1 MGGRVGMWVRVIAL
15 LTRLVDD
22 YTTGRRP
29 GVWVIAMRPASRE
42 SCGGGEGWSDVVV
55 VSECGSDVVV

>member
-1 MGGRVGMWVRVIAL
+1 MGERVGMWVRVIAL

-29 GVWVIAMRPASRE
+29 GVWVKLCAQRLESR
-42 SCGGGEGWSDVVV
+42 VVV
-55 VSECGSDVVV
+55 VRAGLTWWW